1 MLFEINAPEIR
12 ALMNSEERSRVHDEF
27 EAASRS
33 LVVHHPLFFIEIP
46 MVTRILERSHKDRFK
61 NFARQSTREKN

>member
-12 ALMNSEERSRVHDEF
+12 ALMNSEERTRVHDEF

-46 MVTRILERSHKDRFK
+46 MVTRFMERSHKDRARE
-61 NFARQSTREKN
+61 FAEKSKKEKN